1 VVEWITPL
9 VPLFKA
15 VHIAALLIWCSGL
28 LILPIMLARHEPAI
42 GPDDYIHIRRAAHLT
57 YTLCV
62 TPAAVVAVI
71 AGTWLIF
78 LREVFVP
85 WFYAKMVFV
94 ALLVALHAWIG
105 HVLVLTAE
113 KPGTHR
119 PPHPAYGVGGVLCVA
134 VVILG
139 LVLAKPAADWVS
151 MPQWLLVPRGHDFPF
166 EVPS

>member
-1 VVEWITPL
+1 MVEWITTL
-9 VPLFKA
+9 VPIFKG

-28 LILPIMLARHEPAI
+28 LILPVMLARHEPAI
-42 GPDDYIHIRRAAHLT
+42 GADDYIHIRRAAHLT

-94 ALLVALHAWIG
+94 ALLVVLHAWIG
-105 HVLVLTAE
+105 HVLVMTAE
-113 KPGTHR
+113 KPGSQT
-119 PPHPAYGVGGVLCVA
+119 PPSPVVPAGAILL
-134 VVILG
+134 VVTAILS
-139 LVLAKPAADWVS
+139 LVLAKPAADWLE
-151 MPQWLLVPRGHDFPF
+151 MPDWLTEPRGYDFPF
-166 EVPS
+166 DVPS